1 MPSDHSHQNIGQTVG
16 AKIRAARL
24 AKKYTQ
30 SRLAQPDFS
39 VSYISAIERGQIHP
53 SLRALEILAIRLG
66 LSSTDLLPQPSSN
79 NAHPGSSS
87 NEAVQNATD
96 IEVQFLEAQVA
107 IWQNAGQR
115 AITQLHEL
123 ASQNLTPRQRIH
135 LSYLLGWAYAE
146 TSQFQEGEDALAEA
160 ARLVKDPND
169 QMSLQI
175 LNLLGTVYASMH
187 NYAQSLQT
195 HQRSLEMLENMQP
208 LNPFLMAQVY
218 TNMGL
223 HFTYLNKFQQAIEMF
238 QRALTITET
247 LSNPDQL
254 QSTYWQLLQHAI
266 EINDYQEA
274 NRYGYKMLQV
284 SSQEYSQS
292 LRSEIYYY
300 LGRAMLHGDQ
310 QTAYAY
316 LEKTL
321 VEAEAM
327 RDQLVLASVT
337 TQLAQWLFAHDKISE
352 AQEQAEKAFVLAS
365 LYNDSI
371 IKAEALITLGKVAF
385 AQKSYEVGDGHF
397 VAALKMLEQ
406 LGTPEELADGSA
418 TYSQLLEEQG
428 RMSEAI
434 FYMRQA
440 FAARQRMRVS
450 TQE

>member
-208 LNPFLMAQVY
+208 LNPFFMAQVY

-337 TQLAQWLFAHDKISE
+337 TQLAQWLLAHDKISE

-371 IKAEALITLGKVAF
+371 IKAEALITLGKIAF

-418 TYSQLLEEQG
+418 AYSQLLEDQG

-434 FYMRQA
+434 FYMKQA